1 MSAAIATA
9 EEVSNAATVALYG
22 VKIAAEHS
30 TDSWATRGLLSAT
43 SHAADKGKL
52 SQLVSE
58 LPHDYQI
65 YQIGI

>member
-1 MSAAIATA
+1 MSAAIDLA
-9 EEVSNAATVALYG
+9 EEVSDAATVALYG
-22 VKIAAEHS
+22 VRITAE
-30 TDSWATRGLLSAT
+30 TLLDSWTARGSLSAT

-52 SQLVSE
+52 ARRVSE